1 MIYFPH
7 PAAPSLCNCR
17 FLDISGPVD
26 YNGAYYEGGTTTDYR
41 VPLPPLH
48 LQIHICIYVRSA
60 TVAEK
65 PDENSER
72 RKLLVLLSIQQ
83 ESNTHPPRSGQDYV
97 VMWRRA

>member
-48 LQIHICIYVRSA
+48 LQIHIYYVRSA

-83 ESNTHPPRSGQDYV
+83 ESTTHPPRSGQDYV